1 MYSCNYIHSTAL
13 KFRIVFGMTAESQL
27 YLKIHTLSR
36 LSNIVLA
43 HHSKSVRHRT
53 ADHYRLASPVLT
65 AGTYCSLPRS
75 PRWCSRWTTGSIF
88 HAQLH
93 AGSVRVELTGQNLSH
108 SRYLPILEFQ
118 LIFRRGTRSV
128 SLILESGKQCVWLS
142 THKSGKQC
150 EC

>member
-1 MYSCNYIHSTAL
+1 MNAGGFL
-13 KFRIVFGMTAESQL
+13 FLNWKFSPRELSLLQPLDIVP
-27 YLKIHTLSR
+27 
-36 LSNIVLA
+36 A
-43 HHSKSVRHRT
+43 HHSKSARHRL
-53 ADHYRLASPVLT
+53 ADHYRSASPVLT

-75 PRWCSRWTTGSIF
+75 PRRYSDGQQSSIF

-108 SRYLPILEFQ
+108 TRYLPILEFQ
-118 LIFRRGTRSV
+118 LIFRSGTRAVSV
-128 SLILESGKQCVWLS
+128 VLDTGKQCVWIA